1 MQETRAIPR
10 RDEVPIEYTW
20 DLTIVYADEATWE
33 ADVSRLEAL
42 LPNAAALQGTIAA
55 GADALLRALGF
66 RDRILIL
73 AGQIASYAHMKKD
86 SNGADPMAQAL
97 DARAGSLYARCAAAV
112 AWIEPE
118 IVALP
123 AGRLVDWQTGEPE
136 LAPYAYYLEQ
146 LERQRRHV
154 RSAEVEEVVARFAD
168 VTRGSHDAYQ
178 ALTTIDLVFPTI
190 HDEHGQDVQVSSAR
204 YASLVSSPDR
214 RVRREAFTALF
225 DTYGSIRTTCAATLA
240 ASVRSHVLGAQL
252 HGYPSAL
259 TAELDAND
267 IPVDVY
273 HTLLDTVEAN
283 LPRLHRYVALRK
295 RLLDL
300 DAVHVYDLY
309 APLTAEEQVRIPYEE
324 GRRLV
329 REGLAPLG
337 PAYGETLRQA
347 LESRWIDVYENQG
360 KRSGAYSNGSYSTP
374 PFVLM
379 NYQGKLRDVY
389 TLAHELGHSMHSHR
403 TRQAQP
409 FISGYYTIFAAEVA
423 STLNETLLT
432 AHLLAT
438 RGDAAFRRRLIAEQL
453 DGIRSTIF
461 RQALFARFELD
472 MHRRVEG
479 GEALTADWLSTHY
492 RALVEQY
499 FGPELALDDQVRNEW
514 AYIPH
519 FYRSFYV
526 YQYATGLS
534 AALALGRQILAEGEP
549 AVQRYLRFLASGSSR
564 PTIDLLRD
572 AGVDMATPAPIQA
585 AMDYFDGLLDQLET
599 P

>member
-1 MQETRAIPR
+1 MQETGTIPR
-10 RDEVPIEYTW
+10 RDEVPVEYTW
-20 DLTIVYADEATWE
+20 DLTTVYADEAAWE
-33 ADVSRLEAL
+33 ADFSRVGRL
-42 LPNAAALQGTIAA
+42 LPEAMALQGSIAS
-55 GADALLRALGF
+55 GADALLRALDL
-66 RDRILIL
+66 RDRILIII
-73 AGQIASYAHMKKD
+73 GQIASYAHMKKD
-86 SNGADPMAQAL
+86 SNGADPAAQAL

-123 AGRLVDWQTGEPE
+123 SGRLVEWQLSEPA

-146 LERQRRHV
+146 LERQRLHV
-154 RSAEVEEVVARFAD
+154 RSAEVEEVVARYAD
-168 VTRGSHDAYQ
+168 VTRGSYDAYQ
-178 ALTTIDLVFPTI
+178 ALTTVDLVFPTI
-190 HDEHGQDVQVSSAR
+190 KDEQGQDVQVSSAR
-204 YASLVSSPDR
+204 YASLVSSADR

-225 DTYGSIRTTCAATLA
+225 DTYGSIRTTCGATLA
-240 ASVRSHVLGAQL
+240 ASVRSHVLSAQV

-259 TAELDAND
+259 AAALDAND
-267 IPVDVY
+267 IPVGVY

-283 LPRLHRYVALRK
+283 LSRLHRYVAMRK
-295 RLLDL
+295 RLLNL

-309 APLTAEEQVRIPYEE
+309 APLTSEEQERIPYEQ
-324 GRRLV
+324 GQQLV
-329 REGLAPLG
+329 RDALTPLG
-337 PAYGETLRQA
+337 PTYGEMLRQA

-374 PFVLM
+374 PFVLL

-389 TLAHELGHSMHSHR
+389 TLAHELGHSMHSYL
-403 TRQAQP
+403 TRNAQP

-438 RGDAAFRRRLIAEQL
+438 RDDPAFRRRLIAEQL
-453 DGIRSTIF
+453 DGIRSTLF

-472 MHRRVEG
+472 MHQRVED
-479 GEALTADWLSTHY
+479 GEALTADWLSTRY
-492 RALVEQY
+492 RALVERY
-499 FGPELALDDQVRNEW
+499 FGPDLAVDDQVRHEW
-514 AYIPH
+514 GYIPH

-534 AALALGRQILAEGEP
+534 AALALGGQILSEGES
-549 AVQRYLRFLASGSSR
+549 AVQRYLRFLAGGSSQ
-564 PTIDLLRD
+564 PTIDLLRG

-585 AMDYFDGLLDQLET
+585 AMDYFDGLLNQLER